1 MIARRIASVE
11 IDGAQFRLPDDMD
24 AAFLDKFARQR
35 SGHRF
40 AGLHAAAREIEAR
53 HICMTHQ
60 HDPVVGVDHQAAHAQ
75 RHRPVK
81 ERREGDHAM
90 QQPRPR
96 RRRSWIGWRGGE
108 GG

>member
-1 MIARRIASVE
+1 MITRRTASVE

-35 SGHRF
+35 SGHRL

-53 HICMTHQ
+53 HIGMTHQ
-60 HDPVVGVDHQAAHAQ
+60 HDPVVSVDHQAANAQ

-81 ERREGDHAM
+81 ERREGDYAM

-96 RRRSWIGWRGGE
+96 RRRLGIGWRGGE